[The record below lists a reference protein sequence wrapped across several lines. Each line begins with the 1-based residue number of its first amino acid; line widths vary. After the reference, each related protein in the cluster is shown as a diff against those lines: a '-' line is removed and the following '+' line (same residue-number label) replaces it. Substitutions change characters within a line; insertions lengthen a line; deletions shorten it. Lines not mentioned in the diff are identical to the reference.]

1 MKKIVNIM
9 LDIVKRKAK
18 QIKAIYVSNVAK
30 KGILRVI
37 VGLINL
43 IVNHHLQKDAIY
55 VENMGIMKLIAI
67 NFS

>member
-1 MKKIVNIM
+1 MQQQKNTLKKV
-9 LDIVKRKAK
+9 
-18 QIKAIYVSNVAK
+18 AIAQMIDVSNVAK
-30 KGILRVI
+30 KGILRII